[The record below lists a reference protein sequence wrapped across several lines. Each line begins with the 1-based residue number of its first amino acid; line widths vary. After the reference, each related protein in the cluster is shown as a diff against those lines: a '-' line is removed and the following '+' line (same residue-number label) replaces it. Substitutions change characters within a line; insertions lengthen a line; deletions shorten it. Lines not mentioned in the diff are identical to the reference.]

1 MRPSVAPVTP
11 GASVLLL
18 EVSPLAVVFGTAAY
32 GYAATALT
40 YVTPGVAAASDGRFW
55 LAPEVSIILP

>member
-40 YVTPGVAAASDGRFW
+40 CVTPGVAASDGRFW